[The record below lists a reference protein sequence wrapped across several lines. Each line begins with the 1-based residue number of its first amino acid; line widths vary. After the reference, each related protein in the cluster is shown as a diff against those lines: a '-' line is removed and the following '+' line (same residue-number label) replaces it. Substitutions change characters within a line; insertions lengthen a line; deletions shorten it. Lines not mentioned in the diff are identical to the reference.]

1 MVTSL
6 DAFRQIWCVDFEYF
20 AGPGERPIPVCVVA
34 REFRTGETIRLWQD
48 ELLGRKEPPYPV
60 GKDVLF
66 VAYYASAEIGCHLV
80 LGWPLPVHILDL
92 YTEFRNHFNGYAMPH
107 GFGLLGLMYACGLD
121 AMSVAEKEEMRK
133 LPEKGEGRGPWTGD
147 ERKALLDYCQ
157 SDADALLKAL
167 PVMLP
172 WLDLPRAIAIR
183 GRFMAAAALMEH
195 AGVPLDV
202 RTLGRL
208 RGRWD
213 VIKDS
218 LIADVDHDFG
228 VYEGRTFKADRWAA
242 WLAREG
248 IPWPTL
254 ESGELELTDGT
265 FKEMARVDPRVSLM
279 RELRNSLS
287 KLRLNTLAVG
297 RDGRNRTLLSPF
309 RARSS
314 RNAPSNAKYIF
325 GPSTWVRSLIKPGPG
340 RAVAY
345 VDYCQQEFAIGA
357 ALSGDAM
364 MMKAYESGDP
374 YLEFGRQAGMIPADG
389 TKETHGRE
397 RDLFK
402 TCALGVQYGMEAW
415 SLSRRIDRPPAYAQ
429 ELLNLH
435 HKTYR
440 DFWRWS
446 DGARDVAMLNGS
458 ISTVFGWILHV
469 HSDTKVRSIRNF
481 PCQGNGAEMLRLA
494 CMIAAERGLPIV
506 APIHDAVMVE
516 ASTADIFDVVQ
527 QTRRAMTE
535 AAEII
540 LDGFPLRTEA
550 KVIRYPRRYVDERG
564 KDFWGRTMSLAR

>member
-1 MVTSL
+1 MFASL
-6 DAFRQIWCVDFEYF
+6 DAFRQIWCVDYEYF
-20 AGPGERPIPVCVVA
+20 AGPGERPLPVCLVA
-34 REFRTGETIRLWQD
+34 REYRTGETIRLWQD

-60 GKDVLF
+60 GKDILF
-66 VAYYASAEIGCHLV
+66 VAYYASAEIGCHLA
-80 LGWPLPVHILDL
+80 LGWPVPVHILDL
-92 YTEFRNHFNGYAMPH
+92 YTEFRNHFNGYTMPH

-121 AMSVAEKEEMRK
+121 AISVIEKESMRE
-133 LPEKGEGRGPWTGD
+133 LAGKGEGRGPWRGD
-147 ERKALLDYCQ
+147 EREALLDYCQ

-183 GRFMAAAALMEH
+183 GRFMAAAAMMEH

-202 RTLGRL
+202 RTLTRL

-213 VIKDS
+213 AIRDH
-218 LIADVDHDFG
+218 LIDDVDRDFG

-254 ESGELELTDGT
+254 ETGELELTDDT
-265 FKEMARVDPRVSLM
+265 FKEMARVDSRVSLM

-297 RDGRNRTLLSPF
+297 EDGRNRTLLSPF

-325 GPSTWVRSLIKPGPG
+325 GPSTWIRSLIKPEPG

-357 ALSGDAM
+357 ALSRDAAM
-364 MMKAYESGDP
+364 MEAYSSGDP
-374 YLEFGRQAGMIPADG
+374 YLRFGQQAKVIPVDG
-389 TKETHGRE
+389 TKETHGRQ

-402 TCALGVQYGMEAW
+402 TCALGVQYGMEAY
-415 SLSRRIDRPPAYAQ
+415 SLARRIDRPPAYAR
-429 ELLNLH
+429 ELLDLH
-435 HKTYR
+435 HKTYK

-458 ISTVFGWILHV
+458 ISTVFGWVLHV
-469 HSDTKVRSIRNF
+469 HADTKVRSIRNF

-494 CMIAAERGLPIV
+494 CMIAAERGLPII
-506 APIHDAVMVE
+506 APIHDAIMVE
-516 ASTADIFDVVQ
+516 AATADIFDVVQ
-527 QTRRAMTE
+527 QTREAMTR
-535 AAEII
+535 AGEII

-550 KVIRYPRRYVDERG
+550 KVIRYPRRYVDQRG
-564 KDFWGRTMSLAR
+564 KDFWQRTMSLTQ